1 MILPSDQSQLRTTVL
16 RSKGPDNKGITKEVS
31 MCEVG
36 QQVMVGKVR
45 VYTLI
50 PAYHKQERAASPS
63 FLTWQLV
70 YRQAMF
76 GI

>member
-1 MILPSDQSQLRTTVL
+1 
-16 RSKGPDNKGITKEVS
+16 
-31 MCEVG
+31 MCEVSKK
-36 QQVMVGKVR
+36 VMVGKVR

-70 YRQAMF
+70 YGLAMF
-76 GI
+76 RNLRMLKVCLTIPVAVLSTSW

>member
-1 MILPSDQSQLRTTVL
+1 
-16 RSKGPDNKGITKEVS
+16 